1 MTDVTESEN
10 PTSLVSVRETQ
21 GVSFEYPVLMP
32 DRAPEIYAAERPAT
46 GVRGSYL
53 AYRSDVFHRG
63 TAFARPDTARTTI
76 ALAFRHAA
84 HEWIGYDEA
93 QSRSSDRG
101 WTRFVERSTPR
112 ELELFGFPP
121 PGHEI
126 WDEAL
131 IAETQARYPRLDMSP
146 WKSALTGPGAQ

>member
-1 MTDVTESEN
+1 MTDVTESAN
-10 PTSLVSVRETQ
+10 PTRLVSVRDTENTP
-21 GVSFEYPVLMP
+21 SRYPVLMP
-32 DRAPEIYAAERPAT
+32 DFAPDVYAKEHAAV

-63 TAFARPDTARTTI
+63 AAFAEKGTSRTVL
-76 ALAFRHAA
+76 ALAFRNAA

-93 QSRSSDRG
+93 QSRSNGSE
-101 WTRFVERSTPR
+101 WTRFVEQSSPR

-126 WDEAL
+126 WDEQL
-131 IAETQARYPRLDMSP
+131 LHRTQMRYPKLDLGP
-146 WKSALTGPGAQ
+146 WNKALAD